1 MKGGIPSREIQ
12 AAFQKEQKM
21 RKTQYARNAAVK
33 AMKTELARQAA
44 IQQADAPTLT
54 AYLAYLTSTGRAPL
68 TAATYRLEI
77 RRFLLWLDAA
87 GTSSATVSALHLTA
101 YLQER
106 RTADNLRSTAKALS
120 ALRSFFRFIV
130 DAGGRADNPAD
141 VLETARKPFRLPTVL
156 SKETVDE
163 LFHLID
169 TTTPLGV
176 RNRALYELIYSA
188 GLRVSEAVSLNVQ
201 DIDFAEKL
209 VRVWGKGAKERLVIF
224 GETAA
229 LWLRRYIQ
237 DARPKLFA
245 YPQRHG
251 ARLQALF
258 LNQHGARLSRNG
270 MWRNYRAIACRTGC
284 DSKLHTLRHTFASE
298 LLAGGAD
305 IQSIQTLLGHADLT
319 TTQRYI
325 HINDTLLQEAHRR
338 HLPRLGLAQA
348 VPAPEAAQP
357 PILALAPPQR
367 EAPLHAATPNMRLE
381 NYRNSFYFIDTA

>member
-1 MKGGIPSREIQ
+1 
-12 AAFQKEQKM
+12 M
-21 RKTQYARNAAVK
+21 RKTQYARTTAVK
-33 AMKTELARQAA
+33 AMKTEPARQAV
-44 IQQADAPTLT
+44 IQQADAPALT
-54 AYLAYLTSTGRAPL
+54 AYLAHLTGTGRAPL

-87 GTSSATVSALHLTA
+87 ELTIATVSAQHLIA
-101 YLQER
+101 YLKAR
-106 RTADNLRSTAKALS
+106 RTGDNLRSTAKALS

-141 VLETARKPFRLPTVL
+141 VLETARKPSRLPTVL

-163 LFHLID
+163 LFRLID

-201 DIDFAEKL
+201 DINFTAKL
-209 VRVWGKGAKERLVIF
+209 ARVWGKGAQERLVIF

-237 DARPKLFA
+237 DARPKLSA
-245 YPQRHG
+245 HPQRHG
-251 ARLQALF
+251 TRPQALF

-270 MWRNYRAIACRTGC
+270 MWRNYRAIARRAAC
-284 DSKLHTLRHTFASE
+284 DSKLHTLRHTFATE

-305 IQSIQTLLGHADLT
+305 IQSIQALLGHADLT

-325 HINDTLLQEAHRR
+325 HINDTLLQDAHRR
-338 HLPRLGLAQA
+338 YLPRLGLAQA
-348 VPAPEAAQP
+348 VPAAEAAQP
-357 PILALAPPQR
+357 RILAHTPPQR
-367 EAPLHAATPNMRLE
+367 VAPLPATPNMRLE